1 MTLPGDESLTNLFL
15 PESAGPAQNV
25 KYRQGVV
32 LTFNQITLQNTV
44 LVGDT
49 VLTDLP
55 ILGVGEATLL
65 RQGSV
70 VGIIVIGEDTRA
82 KSYAIIGRLVTPN
95 TAEATSAVSLF
106 NSQIYSDQLSSLPSG
121 ESTSSTSYTDL
132 ATVGPQVTVPIGPTG
147 RILIIATAQMQWATG
162 ALAREVGGAFFNVAF
177 SGANTRN
184 PNEAV
189 DQLVGVYTNDLTV
202 SAGTILLSNI
212 ISVTTQAIFSGLTPG
227 DTVIKMMYRKSGAAT
242 ADPNFFRRTLTVI
255 KL

>member
-1 MTLPGDESLTNLFL
+1 MTLPGDEPLTNLFL

-25 KYRQGVV
+25 KYRQGVI

-65 RQGSV
+65 RPESV

-106 NSQIYSDQLSSLPSG
+106 NSQIYSDQISSLPSG
-121 ESTSSTSYTDL
+121 ESTSSTTYVDL
-132 ATVGPQVTVPIGPTG
+132 ATLGPQVTVPVGPTG
-147 RILIIATAQMQWATG
+147 RILIIATAQMQWGTLVTAHQS
-162 ALAREVGGAFFNVAF
+162 GGGVFNVAF
-177 SGANTRN
+177 SGANTRT
-184 PNEAV
+184 PNDNV
-189 DQLVGVYTNDLTV
+189 DQLVGIYTNDITV
-202 SAGTILLSNI
+202 SAGTVGFANI
-212 ISVTTQAIFSGLTPG
+212 ISVTTQAIFSGLNPG
-227 DTVIKMMYRKSGAAT
+227 DTAIKMMYRKAGAAT
-242 ADPNFFRRTLTVI
+242 VDPNFFRRTLTVI